1 MRSIFA
7 VMCIALAL
15 DAVGQGSYAINTV
28 AGSDWVGDGGPPT
41 SAILLQ
47 SEGIATDGSGNL
59 YIADAGDHRVRKVA
73 SNGVIETVAGT
84 GVFGFSGDGGPAA
97 QAQLN
102 SPYGLA
108 LDAQGNLYIADL
120 GNARVRRMDVNGTI
134 TTVAGGGALPAGGA
148 NDGSPATVLALSAPR
163 NLAFDDIGNLYISD
177 FGGARVYQ
185 MSPQGSLS
193 TIAGTGIAGVSGD
206 NGAASQAR
214 LNHPAGLAFDPQ
226 GVLYVADSANHL
238 VRRIK
243 LGVITSYARAATP
256 TGLSFDGLGTLYV
269 ADTSA
274 GYIAVIPVSGP
285 SSTIAVAALDV
296 SYSSGLG
303 LYASTGGTVVAA
315 GGSVPVTLAGGGNL
329 AHGDNGPA
337 LQARLNHP
345 AGVGFDTAGNIY
357 IADRDNH
364 RIRRVAA
371 AGSAGTIVT
380 VAGTGTAGNT
390 GDGGPATSAQLNGPS
405 SVTVDS
411 SGNLYI
417 ADTGNAEVR
426 KVTPDGNISAAAKTG
441 LVSPVYAIADSSG
454 NLYIADAGA
463 GAILTVGASGVP
475 VPLLSGLTSPRGLAL
490 DAQGDILF
498 TDAGA
503 ARVASLSPAGTVTN
517 IGPSTGSS
525 WNIPRG
531 VAVDSSGNVWVA
543 DTGLQ
548 QIIQVDA
555 SGALTVIAG
564 TGAAGFSGDGGAAT
578 AAQLGFPWDV
588 TVTAGGVALVAD
600 LENNRIRAL
609 TPPAPALQTQA
620 SSSTVPVLGNAAAN
634 VSVVNAASLTPG
646 PVAAGMLLLI
656 TGTGISPAQIADTAI
671 AFGPNPARILSGD
684 ANGILVLTPLAL
696 AGLASVSIEILYQNT
711 VIATIPVAV
720 ANEAPA
726 LFTGPA
732 GQAAANNQDTTLN
745 SQSNPAARGTIISL
759 YGTGLGVSGDPV
771 TVSFDYYT
779 AQVLYAGP
787 VANYPGLFQINA
799 RIPSGFLPT
808 GDLTV
813 IVTVGTSPSPS
824 PVRVWVD

>member
-7 VMCIALAL
+7 VMYMALAL
-15 DAVGQGSYAINTV
+15 DAVGQGTYAINTV

-59 YIADAGDHRVRKVA
+59 YIADAGDHRVRKVG

-120 GNARVRRMDVNGTI
+120 GNARVRRMDVHGTI

-163 NLAFDDIGNLYISD
+163 NLAFDDFGNLYISD

-193 TIAGTGIAGVSGD
+193 TIAGTGVAGVSGD
-206 NGAASQAR
+206 NGAAQLAR

-226 GVLYVADSANHL
+226 GALYVADSANHL

-243 LGVITSYARAATP
+243 SGLITSYARAATP
-256 TGLSFDGLGTLYV
+256 TGLTFDGLGTLYL
-269 ADTSA
+269 ADASA
-274 GYIAVIPVSGP
+274 GYIAVIPISGP
-285 SSTIAVAALDV
+285 PSTIAVAALDV

-303 LYASTGGTVVAA
+303 LYASTGSAVLTA

-337 LQARLNHP
+337 VQARLNHP

-371 AGSAGTIVT
+371 AGSGHGTSAGTIAT
-380 VAGTGTAGNT
+380 VAGTGIAGNT
-390 GDGGPATSAQLNGPS
+390 GDGGPATSAQLNQPS

-417 ADTGNAEVR
+417 ADTGNAEIR
-426 KVTPDGNISAAAKTG
+426 KVTPDGNISTVAKTS

-517 IGPSTGSS
+517 IGSSTGSS

-531 VAVDSSGNVWVA
+531 VAVDSSGNIWVA

-548 QIIQVDA
+548 QIIQVDSA
-555 SGALTVIAG
+555 GALTVIAG
-564 TGAAGFSGDGGAAT
+564 TGVAGFSGDGGAAA

-609 TPPAPALQTQA
+609 IPPAPASQTQTLSA
-620 SSSTVPVLGNAAAN
+620 APVLGNVAGN
-634 VSVVNAASLTPG
+634 VAVVNAASLVPG

-656 TGTGISPAQIADTAI
+656 TGTGITPAQIADTAI
-671 AFGPNPARILSGD
+671 TFGPNPARILSGD
-684 ANGILVLTPLAL
+684 ANGILVLTP
-696 AGLASVSIEILYQNT
+696 
-711 VIATIPVAV
+711 PCHR
-720 ANEAPA
+720 
-726 LFTGPA
+726 GPRKR
-732 GQAAANNQDTTLN
+732 DHP
-745 SQSNPAARGTIISL
+745 NPLPEQCRRHR
-759 YGTGLGVSGDPV
+759 
-771 TVSFDYYT
+771 
-779 AQVLYAGP
+779 
-787 VANYPGLFQINA
+787 PGSRRQ
-799 RIPSGFLPT
+799 
-808 GDLTV
+808 
-813 IVTVGTSPSPS
+813 
-824 PVRVWVD
+824 